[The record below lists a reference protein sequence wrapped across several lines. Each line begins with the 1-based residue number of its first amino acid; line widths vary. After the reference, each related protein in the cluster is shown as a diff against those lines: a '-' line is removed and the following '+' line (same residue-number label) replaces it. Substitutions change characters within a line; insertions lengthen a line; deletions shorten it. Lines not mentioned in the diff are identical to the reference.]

1 MPLTDAVL
9 LSKAYH
15 LAAQWHTT
23 QKRKGGAAEPYIN
36 HLVEVAALVS
46 AATGGRDHNLSAAAV
61 LHDTIEDAGISYE
74 TLVKEFN
81 HDVADLVREVTDDK
95 GLDKNVRK
103 ELQIR
108 KTPAKSMRAKIIT
121 LADKTSNLRSILNSP
136 PDWPLERKQEYL
148 AWARAVVDG
157 TRGANTWLEGVFGAA
172 AGELELALDREQAK
186 AADET
191 TSSASQKMIL

>member
-1 MPLTDAVL
+1 MTDAVL

-15 LAAQWHTT
+15 LAAQWHTA

-81 HDVADLVREVTDDK
+81 PDVADLVREVTDDK
-95 GLDKNVRK
+95 SLDKNVRK
-103 ELQIR
+103 DLQIK
-108 KTPAKSMRAKIIT
+108 KTPAKSIRAKIIT
-121 LADKTSNLRSILNSP
+121 LGDKTSNLRSILTSP
-136 PDWPLERKQEYL
+136 PPWSLDRKREYF
-148 AWARAVVDG
+148 AWARAVII
-157 TRGANTWLEGVFGAA
+157 GAKGSNVWLEDLFETAA
-172 AGELELALDREQAK
+172 KDLQTALDREQSWELWMK
-186 AADET
+186 
-191 TSSASQKMIL
+191 

>member
-1 MPLTDAVL
+1 MTDAVL

-15 LAAQWHTT
+15 LAAQWHAT

-46 AATGGRDHNLSAAAV
+46 AATGGRDYNLSAAAV
-61 LHDTIEDAGISYE
+61 LHDTIEDAEISYE

-95 GLDKNVRK
+95 GLDKKVRK
-103 ELQIR
+103 ELQIK
-108 KTPAKSMRAKIIT
+108 KTPAKSIRAKIIT

-136 PDWPLERKQEYL
+136 PAWPLERKQEYL

-157 TRGANTWLEGVFGAA
+157 TSGANTWLEGVFDAA
-172 AGELELALDREQAK
+172 ADELKLALDRNK
-186 AADET
+186 
-191 TSSASQKMIL
+191 QKPLMKWPAMPRKK